1 MAERKKPD
9 SKNPVNPEDYNP
21 THDGEYPHDEH
32 DITGE
37 KEVHLADTSNAYEV
51 DMTDEEGRQP
61 GMRRT
66 GQFIVPN
73 DEDMAGEGWT
83 LPTRAGGGWDHPV
96 EPSLEEQIDEP
107 DQSDKEKKR
116 ERLKKK

>member
-1 MAERKKPD
+1 MAERKVPNPD
-9 SKNPVNPEDYNP
+9 DPINPDDYNP
-21 THDGEYPHDEH
+21 THDRDYPHDEQ
-32 DITGE
+32 DIKGE

-66 GQFIVPN
+66 GQFIVPI
-73 DEDMAGEGWT
+73 DEETAGEGWT

-96 EPSLEEQIDEP
+96 EPSLEEQIEEP
-107 DQSDKEKKR
+107 ETRDSAKNK
-116 ERLKKK
+116 